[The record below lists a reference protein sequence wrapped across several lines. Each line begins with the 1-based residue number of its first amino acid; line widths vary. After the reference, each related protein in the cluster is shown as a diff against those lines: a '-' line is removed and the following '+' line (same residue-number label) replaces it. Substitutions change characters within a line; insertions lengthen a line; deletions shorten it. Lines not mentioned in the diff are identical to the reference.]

1 VGGVAAERAAID
13 GLLVA
18 TLIMMGIA
26 LVPLFWLRRYEHQ
39 FSPEPAVS

>member
-1 VGGVAAERAAID
+1 
-13 GLLVA
+13 
-18 TLIMMGIA
+18 MGIA